1 MPERYVGKTLGKY
14 RIDALLGSGGFA
26 WVYRAYDPELDIQV
40 ALKILKPQYGGDP
53 KFETRFKREAST
65 AAKLRHPNIVKI
77 YAVGSEDGA
86 VYFAMDFLPTGLAD
100 KIDVMG
106 TVPENML
113 VRTAIDVASALA
125 YAHRE
130 GIIHRDIK
138 TDNIMYDEHGNAVV
152 CDFGIAKAVSGYV
165 GETGTDM
172 VVGTPQYFSPEQ
184 ARAQPLDGRADLYS
198 LGVTLFKSATGTL
211 PFQGTDWYEVARQQV
226 EEKPPRPRSL
236 NPAISKDFERIILRL
251 LEKSPEERYLNGE
264 ALCEDLVALLQSMG
278 ESPPVRTLQ
287 IPAGT
292 PSGARSP
299 LPRSL
304 RMSKQKLKRHAR
316 WAIPV
321 LVLAALI
328 PVALT
333 ARDGASKTPDS
344 IAATAQAP
352 VTTPQPLPAP
362 PPTPRALV
370 ITSPTASTVTLD
382 GKRIS
387 SGSWESDSIAPG
399 RYQLVATVRGAT
411 ACSSLTDRRT
421 VTVLDTGRV
430 EVRMSPRGCG
440 SVRIDAPS
448 DLTLT
453 FRMNGEKPV
462 TVKTPRRSPVLLP
475 VGTWNT
481 DGSKPRCFVKPDR
494 VRIVEN
500 TTATLRIRPV
510 C

>member
-14 RIDALLGSGGFA
+14 RVDALLGSGGFA

-198 LGVTLFKSATGTL
+198 LGVTLFKSSTGTL

-236 NPAISKDFERIILRL
+236 NPSISKDFERIILRL

-316 WAIPV
+316 WAIPALIV
-321 LVLAALI
+321 AALI
-328 PVALT
+328 PVAVT
-333 ARDGASKTPDS
+333 ARDGASKTTDS
-344 IAATAQAP
+344 TAVAASGS
-352 VTTPQPLPAP
+352 TPARDTVPPA
-362 PPTPRALV
+362 PPTPRHLA
-370 ITSPTASTVTLD
+370 ITSPATATVTLE
-382 GKRIS
+382 GTKIT
-387 SGSWESDSIAPG
+387 SGSWESDSILPG
-399 RYQLVATVRGAT
+399 RYQVVATMPGST
-411 ACSSLTDRRT
+411 ACNSLTDRRT

-430 EVRMSPRGCG
+430 NVRMSPRGCG
-440 SVRIDAPS
+440 SVRIDAPA
-448 DLTLT
+448 DVAVTLKMT
-453 FRMNGEKPV
+453 GEKSV
-462 TVKTPRRSPVLLP
+462 ALKTPVKSPVLLP
-475 VGTWNT
+475 VGVWTT
-481 DGSKPRCFVKPDR
+481 EGSKPRCFVKPDR
-494 VRIVEN
+494 VRITEN